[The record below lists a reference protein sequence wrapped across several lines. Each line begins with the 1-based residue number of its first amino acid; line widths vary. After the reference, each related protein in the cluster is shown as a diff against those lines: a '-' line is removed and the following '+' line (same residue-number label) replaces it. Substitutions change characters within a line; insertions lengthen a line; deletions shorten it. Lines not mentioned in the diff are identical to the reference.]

1 LIPRLALILTCGA
14 ALLLGSCAL
23 VGGLDG
29 TFLPPGHDGGA
40 GGTSSQGGAGGASSQ
55 GGAGGTSN
63 PWAYSFGDEGKHIIF
78 SIAATADGG
87 VVAAGVFTGKLMLGS
102 LTANNNKACT
112 SDDGAYW
119 LACPDAF
126 VLKLDAAGN
135 LLWADVITSP
145 HEIGVQ
151 VPRLAVNPVDGN
163 VVVSFECRDA
173 SVGGK
178 TLATQGAHD
187 LCLAQWGPDGTFK
200 DAVALGNT
208 LPKNLQVG
216 PLAVTAEAIFI
227 TVSTGDMTIGQ
238 TSFSQGVNLLRFN
251 HDLTLNSHSLLFDS
265 NDAGVHEMA
274 SDGNGYLY
282 MIGNFWGPLTWPDRT
297 TSTPAPMTVESFISR
312 WTLDGQLK
320 WHRESQSMTGANVEH
335 HRIIVDGDLLLVVG
349 IFRGTTN
356 LGAGNMT
363 DETSP
368 NCTDDYGNVGNCYDG
383 YIAMYQAL
391 TGDAIRT
398 AQLAS
403 SQDVRLTSLA
413 TKSGRIGVGAFL
425 YGSKATFGGE
435 TLSIPDA
442 GKSQILLA
450 ELSEG
455 LEMRGYDVLGSSA
468 TDIVAGLAYSA
479 QGQFLAGGLIGSTT
493 TLANETLTVSQAP
506 NGFILSRP
514 SF

>member
-1 LIPRLALILTCGA
+1 
-14 ALLLGSCAL
+14 

-40 GGTSSQGGAGGASSQ
+40 GGASSPGGAGGSSSS
-55 GGAGGTSN
+55 GEGI
-63 PWAYSFGDEGKHIIF
+63 PWAYSFGDEGKHIVVP
-78 SIAATADGG
+78 IAATADGG
-87 VVAAGVFTGKLMLGS
+87 VVAAGVFSGKLALGS
-102 LTANNNKACT
+102 LAANNDKACT
-112 SDDGAYW
+112 TDDGATW
-119 LACPDAF
+119 LGCPDSF

-145 HEIGVQ
+145 HESGVGI
-151 VPRLAVNPVDGN
+151 PRLAVNPVDGN

-173 SVGGK
+173 SVGGT
-178 TLATQGAHD
+178 TLATQGVRD

-208 LPKNLQVG
+208 LPKNLEVG
-216 PLAVTAEAIFI
+216 PLAVTAEGIFV

-238 TSFSQGVNLLRFN
+238 TSFSQGTNLLRFN

-265 NDAGVHEMA
+265 NDVGVHEMA

-297 TSTPAPMTVESFISR
+297 TSTPAPMTTESFISR

-368 NCTDDYGNVGNCYDG
+368 NCTDDYGNVGNCFDG
-383 YIAMYQAL
+383 HVAMYESQ

-403 SQDVRLTSLA
+403 SQDARLSSVA
-413 TKSGRIGVGAFL
+413 TKSGRIGVAAVL

-435 TLSIPDA
+435 ALSIPDA

-455 LEMRGYDVLGSSA
+455 LELRGYEVLGSSA
-468 TDIVAGLAYSA
+468 TDFVISGAYSA

-493 TLANETLTVSQAP
+493 TLANETHTVSQAP